1 MTEPEGM
8 VHGLDGQLVA
18 PDWPVLEQG
27 EVEKVL
33 EKFPQAGGA
42 VRILTYSPRPFS
54 AASVVE
60 TRDGK
65 IFVKRHHRSVR
76 NATSLME
83 EHQWMEYLS
92 GRTPLVKAPLKDV
105 DGQTVVTS
113 EEWTYE
119 VHPHGDGV
127 DVYWEAQSWT
137 PFLSVGH
144 AKNAGR
150 ALAKLH
156 AASEGYEG
164 PERGVAPLITGFRVF
179 ASENPWDELVK
190 YAAARPALRDYL
202 AKRDFLKETRET
214 FSGFYEKLQ
223 PYLGVFESLWTHND
237 FHASNLLWSG
247 DAQDADV
254 TDIFDFGLS
263 NRTNAIHDIATAI
276 ERNGV
281 DWLEIGDGS
290 RDVFSWEQIEA
301 FLQGYEELRRLSRDE
316 ARALAVLLPMVHA
329 EFALTETDYFL
340 RSLKSEEKADV
351 AYQIYFLGHARWFDE
366 PAGKKLL
373 GVMEDWAEK
382 HRRS

>member
-1 MTEPEGM
+1 MTEPEGK

-18 PDWPVLEQG
+18 PDWPVLEQS

-33 EKFPQAGGA
+33 ERFPQTGGQ

-54 AASVVE
+54 AASVVQ
-60 TRDGK
+60 TRGGK
-65 IFVKRHHRSVR
+65 VFVKRHHRSVR

-83 EHQWMEYLS
+83 EHQWMRYLS
-92 GRTPLVKAPLKDV
+92 GRTALVKAPLADV

-119 VHPHGDGV
+119 VHPHGTGV
-127 DVYWEAQSWT
+127 DVYQEAQSWT

-156 AASEGYEG
+156 AASEEYEG
-164 PERGVAPLITGFRVF
+164 PERGVAPLITTFRIF
-179 ASENPWDELVK
+179 ASENPWDEMVK

-202 AKRDFLKETRET
+202 SKRDFLKETRET
-214 FSGFYEKLQ
+214 FAGFYEKLQ
-223 PYLGVFESLWTHND
+223 PYLGVFQSLWTHND
-237 FHASNLLWSG
+237 FHGSNLLWSSAAD
-247 DAQDADV
+247 DAEV
-254 TDIFDFGLS
+254 TDIIDFGLS
-263 NRTNAIHDIATAI
+263 NRTNAIHDIGTAI
-276 ERNGV
+276 ERSGV
-281 DWLEIGDGS
+281 EWLRIDEGS
-290 RDVFSWEQIEA
+290 EDVFHWEQILA
-301 FLQGYEELRRLSRDE
+301 FLGGYEELRRLSQDE
-316 ARALAVLLPMVHA
+316 RRALAALLPMVHA

-373 GVMEDWAEK
+373 GLMEDWAEK
-382 HRRS
+382 